1 MTGGLLNCRKGFT
14 MKDTQGH
21 DAATSPMPP
30 TTAYTIIEQSSAEHR
45 TSVLARIALEVTQ
58 PITIIRSE

>member
-1 MTGGLLNCRKGFT
+1 

-30 TTAYTIIEQSSAEHR
+30 ATAYPISEQSSVDSR